1 MHLVLRQLMQENKVV
16 FASEIKETL
25 LTQMRAIQLKN
36 KELDKVTLIG
46 KDVIRQVLKRSPD
59 DLDAVI
65 LAVHALEL
73 YILGVEGGN

>member
-1 MHLVLRQLMQENKVV
+1 
-16 FASEIKETL
+16 
-25 LTQMRAIQLKN
+25 MRAIQLKN